1 MLKTLSDS
9 FLSVLYPEEC
19 RVCGGEVE
27 SLSDGVAC
35 SNCWSSTKIFTGDET
50 LCSKCGAFLFDGRS
64 HHDSFCHKCDDQDFD
79 IGAAVGSYEK
89 ALAASVLSLKK
100 TPRLFGRVKSLMTRT
115 AERIADRDSDVI
127 IPVPLSPRRLRERGF
142 NQAAIIAKAVSK
154 QLGIPMDEATL
165 IRRVDTPMHRA
176 GMDRKARGITVK
188 NAFAVSRPKLI
199 DAKNILLV
207 DDVLTSGETVSSC
220 AKILKKNGAARV
232 DVITLARAV

>member
-19 RVCGGEVE
+19 RICGGEVE
-27 SLSDGVAC
+27 SQSDGVAC
-35 SNCWSSTKIFTGDET
+35 SSCWSSTKIFTGDET

-64 HHDSFCHKCDDQDFD
+64 RHLTLCHKCDDQDFD
-79 IGAAVGSYEK
+79 VGIAVGRYEK

-100 TPRLFGRVKSLMTRT
+100 NPRLFGRVKTLLTQNT
-115 AERIADRDSDVI
+115 HRIADRNSDII

-142 NQAAIIAKAVSK
+142 NQAAIIGKAVAQ

-176 GMDRKARGITVK
+176 GMDRKARGMTVK
-188 NAFAVSRPKLI
+188 NAFAVSRPNLI
-199 DAKNILLV
+199 KEKNILLA

>member
-1 MLKTLSDS
+1 MPLTSAATIGSIDIDSSGLS
-9 FLSVLYPEEC
+9 
-19 RVCGGEVE
+19 
-27 SLSDGVAC
+27 
-35 SNCWSSTKIFTGDET
+35 
-50 LCSKCGAFLFDGRS
+50 
-64 HHDSFCHKCDDQDFD
+64 
-79 IGAAVGSYEK
+79 
-89 ALAASVLSLKK
+89 ASVLSLKK

-232 DVITLARAV
+232 DVITLARAA